1 MLRAQEFTGLHTGT
15 AIASAFDNMFTQWK
29 IPKENI
35 HVVIRDNAQNIE
47 DCGIK
52 SLGCTAH
59 ALQLAACERVL
70 SQLSISDCVCNG
82 RKKVGHFRYSQ
93 PANSRLREL

>member
-1 MLRAQEFTGLHTGT
+1 MTLASTTGIWSSDVSQMSMLSLTAQYVDDNLEMTWAVLLAQEFTGLHTGT

-47 DCGIK
+47 
-52 SLGCTAH
+52 
-59 ALQLAACERVL
+59 
-70 SQLSISDCVCNG
+70 
-82 RKKVGHFRYSQ
+82 
-93 PANSRLREL
+93 RLWY